1 MPLNATHIIAFRKA
15 WVNYVNITYTD
26 VAYSQTDIYKGH
38 IICIDLQWSVE
49 ELFIKWQMM
58 NGHDL
63 TISRY
68 FNFISN
74 NFVYIFIITTVLQ
87 WSQTFLKI
95 KMSTCWCPLKYSNS
109 ISMDILLDISF
120 LSYSSIFQT
129 LSGFFEVYQFTP
141 IS

>member
-15 WVNYVNITYTD
+15 WVNYVNIMYTD

-74 NFVYIFIITTVLQ
+74 NFVYIFIITTVL
-87 WSQTFLKI
+87 FVLLK
-95 KMSTCWCPLKYSNS
+95 WAHVAVLLLKYSNS